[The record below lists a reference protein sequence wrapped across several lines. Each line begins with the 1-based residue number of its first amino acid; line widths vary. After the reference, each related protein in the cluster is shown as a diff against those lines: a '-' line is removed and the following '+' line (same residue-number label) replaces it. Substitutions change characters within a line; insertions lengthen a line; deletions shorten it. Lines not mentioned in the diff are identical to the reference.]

1 MRIVVASALALSL
14 ALAGCGENT
23 SSQNTA
29 QQNNETAAPAAQVD
43 SAKVILDRHEAT
55 MKAGDLEG
63 VMADYADNAVLVAPA
78 GVVAGEKNVGG
89 MNIFI
94 GKENVRKFFAVL
106 TSAESN
112 PAVKSMAATY
122 EIRDDGTALMHWAQ
136 WPGTEKEVSGTD
148 VWIIRNG
155 KVVSQTVLVNPPKK
169 AAP

>member
-1 MRIVVASALALSL
+1 MRLIPAAAAIALSL
-14 ALAGCGENT
+14 GLVACGPGENT
-23 SSQNTA
+23 A
-29 QQNNETAAPAAQVD
+29 QKPAETQTAQVD
-43 SAKVILDRHEAT
+43 SAKVILDRHEKT

-63 VMADYADNAVLVAPA
+63 VMADYADNAVLLAPA
-78 GVVAGEKNVGG
+78 GVVPGETDRAGLNVL
-89 MNIFI
+89 I

-106 TSAESN
+106 TNAENN
-112 PAVKSMAATY
+112 PAVKSMSATY

-148 VWIIRNG
+148 VWIIRDG

>member
-1 MRIVVASALALSL
+1 MRIAIASAAILLSL
-14 ALAGCGENT
+14 ALAGCGENST
-23 SSQNTA
+23 TQSTTQNS
-29 QQNNETAAPAAQVD
+29 EAAPATQVD

-89 MNIFI
+89 MNVFI

-106 TSAESN
+106 TNAENN

-122 EIRDDGTALMHWAQ
+122 EIREDGTALMHWAQ
-136 WPGTEKEVSGTD
+136 WPGTEKELSGTD
-148 VWIIRNG
+148 VWIIRDG
-155 KVVSQTVLVNPPKK
+155 KVVSQTVLVNPPKQ

>member
-1 MRIVVASALALSL
+1 MRPVLAPVAAVLTL
-14 ALAGCGENT
+14 ALAACGPGEN
-23 SSQNTA
+23 SQSRNNQA
-29 QQNNETAAPAAQVD
+29 QTQTQAAQED

-78 GVVAGEKNVGG
+78 GVVPGEPNVGG
-89 MNIFI
+89 SNVFV

-106 TSAESN
+106 TNAENN

-122 EIRDDGTALMHWAQ
+122 DIRDDGTALMHWAQ

-148 VWIIRNG
+148 VWIIRGG
-155 KVVSQTVLVNPPKK
+155 KIISQVVLVNPPKK
-169 AAP
+169 